1 MRSYFWHDVGSCSR
15 EGYFENLTQYVGA
28 EFYPTVGV
36 KAIFPKD
43 YSDGGVF
50 LYTNVEQE
58 AIRRVNFWGKSKE
71 ENFVEMVSYLF
82 ELGNDLALS
91 HKYNVSESPGFE
103 GCGLIFDRKRC
114 T

>member
-1 MRSYFWHDVGSCSR
+1 MASRRANSIAR

-28 EFYPTVGV
+28 GFNPTVGV
-36 KAIFPKD
+36 KAICPKD
-43 YSDGGVF
+43 YCNGGVF
-50 LYTNVEQE
+50 LYTKVEQE

-71 ENFVEMVSYLF
+71 ENFMEMVSYLF

-91 HKYNVSESPGFE
+91 HKYNVLESPGFK

-114 T
+114 A